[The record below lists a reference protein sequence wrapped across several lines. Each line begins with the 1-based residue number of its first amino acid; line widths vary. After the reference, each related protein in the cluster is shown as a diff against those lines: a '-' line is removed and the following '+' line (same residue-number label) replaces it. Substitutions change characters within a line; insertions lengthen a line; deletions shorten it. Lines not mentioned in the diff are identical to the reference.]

1 MARAPRDPGQIVR
14 EIDATIGVRNIREW
28 ANLKDALA
36 VRFGEMCLLAALFVF
51 ALGLILTLI
60 FALPQEDEGI
70 YNIWLLWTCGYII
83 ITVFAIEFLLRKF
96 RTIRRIIELNLR
108 RAEKMEKQI
117 ARLQKTLDSRAPLAE
132 HPEEEKSP

>member
-1 MARAPRDPGQIVR
+1 MARAPRDPAQIAR

-70 YNIWLLWTCGYII
+70 YNIWLLWTCGYIT

-117 ARLQKTLDSRAPLAE
+117 ARLQKALDARPPIAE
-132 HPEEEKSP
+132 RHEEEKSP